1 MAVYG
6 QTDGYSA
13 VGLIIRVT
21 SSVKTNMSKSL
32 SIVLLSCVL
41 AVSAGG
47 AWSRGDYA
55 TLSFTADHSSY
66 TFGFGAHQL
75 QSKPGSLANV
85 TSIAASN
92 GTDPTLGSY
101 DELELIAGSDGS
113 LSVRYFSGMDA
124 FVFVRSP
131 KTASLTEIWPAFS
144 ITGVKPGATRCLS
157 WSEHYFYPGG
167 LSINGEDIRCGG
179 QSDGGPVFILDS
191 PGVTEPVAPSAAMV
205 ISPLSHFSTNKVV
218 NCPPG
223 KTPPPASEC
232 TLGVSSATRNVRTL
246 MWETKGL
253 MLARPALTRSIR
265 AFGSVARQ
273 VHNTTRN
280 RGPGVT
286 KLSYW

>member
-1 MAVYG
+1 M
-6 QTDGYSA
+6 T
-13 VGLIIRVT
+13 
-21 SSVKTNMSKSL
+21 KSL
-32 SIVLLSCVL
+32 GIILLSCAL
-41 AVSAGG
+41 AVSA

-55 TLSFTADHSSY
+55 KLSFAADHSSY

-75 QSKPGSLANV
+75 QSKSGALANV
-85 TSIAASN
+85 TSTTTST

-124 FVFVRSP
+124 FMFVRSP
-131 KTASLTEIWPAFS
+131 KTALLTEIWPAFA
-144 ITGVKPGATRCLS
+144 ITGVKPNATRCLS

-167 LSINGEDIRCGG
+167 MAINEEDIRCGG
-179 QSDGGPVFILDS
+179 QGDGGPVFILDS
-191 PGVTEPVAPSAAMV
+191 PGHTEPVAPSAAMV
-205 ISPLSHFSTNKVV
+205 ISPLSHFSSNKVV
-218 NCPPG
+218 NCARG
-223 KTPPPASEC
+223 KTLPPASQC
-232 TLGVSSATRNVRTL
+232 TLGVSPATNNIRTL